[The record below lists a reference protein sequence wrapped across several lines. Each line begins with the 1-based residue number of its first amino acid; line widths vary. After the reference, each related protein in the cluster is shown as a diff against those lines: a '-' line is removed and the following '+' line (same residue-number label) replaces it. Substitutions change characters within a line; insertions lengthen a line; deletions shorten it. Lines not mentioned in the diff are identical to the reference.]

1 MYTHLESKLAKTD
14 RSNTYQ
20 LSSHGLIHSRSDT
33 NIEIEASLRELL
45 KESSRYHRYEDYNE
59 RVRVLLQQILIEH
72 TGRSVL
78 GSMSLRKKQPLYEAL
93 VPTQHGLGD
102 LHVLIPAQIPEYQ
115 RALKIVN
122 GWICDS
128 LKYASPP
135 SQGESRPDDFTTVWM
150 RFSYLWFTFNPGA
163 LLLIPT
169 CDERLLETVRH
180 ILQNGI
186 SVDIC
191 VLLDYLDDI
200 CGSIVLTKRAK
211 RLHGVLLPH
220 SWLVR
225 VIRSQY
231 LYEDTEPPLVA
242 YMNAMVGLLERL
254 VNGENGDHLLYKRQR
269 LSCGAQV
276 NRMYGTFIA
285 RWYIIADTW
294 DQLASTIWM
303 YSAAISSLDSIVQ
316 LQTTT
321 QTETFKLP
329 PHAHVRVVTCET
341 LDEVPSF
348 LAHGSSPMAI
358 SRACLPPFRSRPPDE
373 NQILAAM
380 VICRAYK
387 RYRVIDDQQEKLKQA
402 EVKKLDATYA
412 NIAEA
417 RKLLEDVRRLK
428 IDLQPEAVG
437 HKECNLQCLSTHTRT
452 FQHIVR
458 RLPSTVTQ
466 QWQEDIDIGTR
477 ILENVFAEK

>member
-1 MYTHLESKLAKTD
+1 MVSTVLSLA
-14 RSNTYQ
+14 YC
-20 LSSHGLIHSRSDT
+20 SSVYPSPAHFVIRQ
-33 NIEIEASLRELL
+33 A
-45 KESSRYHRYEDYNE
+45 E
-59 RVRVLLQQILIEH
+59 RL
-72 TGRSVL
+72 
-78 GSMSLRKKQPLYEAL
+78 QPL
-93 VPTQHGLGD
+93 V
-102 LHVLIPAQIPEYQ
+102 
-115 RALKIVN
+115 
-122 GWICDS
+122 
-128 LKYASPP
+128 
-135 SQGESRPDDFTTVWM
+135 
-150 RFSYLWFTFNPGA
+150 
-163 LLLIPT
+163 LLIPT

-285 RWYIIADTW
+285 RCCSYVCLLGINIDDVQLHEDILKAITSVQSPGHARRYIIADTW

-387 RYRVIDDQQEKLKQA
+387 RYRSRHRSESTFIQKLRDHSYDICLDAAKTMTGPYRHYRLLFLGCVPHLLVGLECMDLHATRVIDDQQEKLKQA